1 MRISD
6 WSSDVCSSDL
16 VGLAV
21 DGGLGN
27 DRLIWENT
35 QNGTGIDVG
44 SITYWERIDLPFNSV
59 LTFKNYSTLTL
70 GDPGTQ
76 TGNLGISN
84 ISSVQAGGGTHVVRP
99 WDPAALASVVN
110 SGIIDLTKESGRA
123 SRRERVSKYV
133 EST

>member
-44 SITYWERIDLPFNSV
+44 SITYWERIDLTFNSV

-84 ISSVQAGGGTHVVRP
+84 ISSVQAGGGTHEIGSTSCR
-99 WDPAALASVVN
+99 DSVCQA
-110 SGIIDLTKESGRA
+110 G
-123 SRRERVSKYV
+123 
-133 EST
+133 

>member
-44 SITYWERIDLPFNSV
+44 SITYWERIDLTFNSV
-59 LTFKNYSTLTL
+59 LPFKNYSTLTL

-76 TGNLGISN
+76 TGHLGTSN
-84 ISSVQAGGGTHVVRP
+84 ISRSEERRVGKACVSTCR
-99 WDPAALASVVN
+99 
-110 SGIIDLTKESGRA
+110 
-123 SRRERVSKYV
+123 SRGPPHPKKNKH
-133 EST
+133 T